1 MVSEMPLVEIEN
13 LSVSFSSPD
22 GQVQAVR
29 DVSLT
34 LEHGQSLGIVG
45 ESGSGKSV
53 SLMALLR
60 LLPTQSATVRATKLR
75 LDGVDMLT
83 CPKNELAGVRGKV
96 ASLIFQDPMASFDPL
111 FKIADQLTETV
122 LAHFAV
128 SKSEAE
134 QRVLSML
141 NRVEMPDPNR
151 VMSSYPHQLS
161 GGMLQRAMIAMALIC
176 EPKILI
182 ADEPTTALDVTVQA
196 QILQLIGDL
205 QQETG
210 MGLIMITHDL
220 GVVAETVN
228 DIVVM
233 YGGKVMEQTTVF
245 DLFEAPRHPYAQ
257 ALLASI
263 PGQVAGKRKLKEIP
277 GQAPNPLAP
286 PAGCPF
292 HFRCEKADAKC
303 VEQMPV
309 LQRFGPNHATAC
321 LKVMS

>member
-1 MVSEMPLVEIEN
+1 MSLIEIEN

-60 LLPTQSATVRATKLR
+60 LLPSQSANVRAKKLM

-83 CPKNELAGVRGKV
+83 CPQKALAGVRGKT

-111 FKIADQLTETV
+111 FKIGDQLLETV
-122 LAHFAV
+122 LAHFDV
-128 SKSEAE
+128 SRSEAE

-141 NRVEMPDPNR
+141 SRVEMPDPNR
-151 VMSSYPHQLS
+151 VMVSYPHQLS

-176 EPKILI
+176 EPKVLI

-220 GVVAETVN
+220 GVVAETVD

-233 YGGKVMEQTTVF
+233 YGGKVMEQTSVF

-286 PAGCPF
+286 PIGCPF
-292 HFRCEKADAKC
+292 HFRCEMADQAC
-303 VEQMPV
+303 VEQMPT
-309 LQRFGPNHATAC
+309 LLRHDHNHASAC
-321 LKVMS
+321 LKVAS

>member
-1 MVSEMPLVEIEN
+1 MSLIEIEN

-60 LLPTQSATVRATKLR
+60 LLPSQSATVRASKLM

-83 CPKNELAGVRGKV
+83 CPKNELARVRGKT

-111 FKIADQLTETV
+111 FKIGHQLLETV
-122 LAHFAV
+122 LTHFNI
-128 SKSEAE
+128 SKSDAE

-141 NRVEMPDPNR
+141 SRVEMPDPER
-151 VMSSYPHQLS
+151 VVTSYPHQLS

-176 EPKILI
+176 EPKVLI

-205 QQETG
+205 SQETG

-233 YGGKVMEQTTVF
+233 YGGKVMEQTSVF

-286 PAGCPF
+286 PIGCPF
-292 HFRCEKADAKC
+292 HFRCEIADQAC
-303 VEQMPV
+303 VEQMPA
-309 LQRFGPNHATAC
+309 LRRHDHDHASAC
-321 LKVMS
+321 LKVAS

>member
-122 LAHFAV
+122 LAHFDV

-151 VMSSYPHQLS
+151 VMTSYPHQLS

-257 ALLASI
+257 A
-263 PGQVAGKRKLKEIP
+263 
-277 GQAPNPLAP
+277 
-286 PAGCPF
+286 
-292 HFRCEKADAKC
+292 
-303 VEQMPV
+303 
-309 LQRFGPNHATAC
+309 
-321 LKVMS
+321 